1 LRSVFRIHRLGRAT
15 TVLAGALVALV
26 VAAALFDWNW
36 LRGPLERYLSEKS
49 RREVRIAHLHV
60 TPGLEPTIR
69 VRGVY
74 VENAPWADRRPMA
87 VAREASF
94 TVSLASIWRDR
105 PIISLL
111 VIVDADVDLERQ
123 ANGLRNWRLVY
134 PDSTGPGRIRVLAL
148 EAHRSRV
155 RFVNR
160 AAGLD
165 LVGTSTPLAQGEP
178 GPGGQTLTSTI
189 TLEGEY
195 KGAKFSGSALAGRFL
210 SFRDSNLF
218 FPLRG
223 QVASDKTKLE
233 FDGMFADLVQLGPM
247 DAGLRL
253 SGPTLARLHPFIPV
267 RPAPSRPYR
276 FEAHVKQAAD
286 VYDVSRLKGR
296 IGDTNIAGDGRY
308 DRSRD
313 RPLVRAT
320 LTSDRADFADLAAL
334 AGFNP
339 PKPGG
344 APGAHP
350 VANDE
355 AGAESARSGA
365 AQSLFPARPLPIDAL
380 KAFDV
385 EVKLDARELRSEG
398 KLLVGS
404 ARIDARLADGA
415 LETKTLDLGVAGGR
429 VSGAVA
435 FDGGSEPPA
444 GRISLDLKAIRLEQ
458 LLAAFSL
465 PNRAAGAINGL
476 VDLKGSGASLRAL
489 LKSANGSLQVNM
501 NGGRISNLLDAK
513 LGLNPLA
520 VLGAWLSGKS
530 DVAVH
535 CAAAAFEVRGGMG
548 ELRTIALDTDR
559 AYVDGVGK
567 VNLAA
572 EQVDLLLRPERK
584 KPAIFDRREAI
595 RVRGP
600 FRNLKVS
607 LEKRVPG
614 ADGAPAAYRRARCG
628 QELSQK

>member
-1 LRSVFRIHRLGRAT
+1 MRSVFRFRRLGRAT
-15 TVLAGALVALV
+15 TVLLGALLAV
-26 VAAALFDWNW
+26 VVTAALFDWNW

-49 RREVRIAHLHV
+49 RREVRIADLHV

-74 VENAPWADRRPMA
+74 IENAPWADRRPMA

-165 LVGTSTPLAQGEP
+165 LVGTSTPLAQDEP
-178 GPGGQTLTSTI
+178 GPAGETLTSTI
-189 TLEGEY
+189 TLDGDY

-210 SFRDSNLF
+210 SFRDSSLF

-223 QVASDKTKLE
+223 QIDSDRTKLE
-233 FDGMFADLVQLGPM
+233 FDGVFADLIQLGPM
-247 DAGLRL
+247 DADLRL
-253 SGPTLARLHPFIPV
+253 SGSTLARLHPFIPL

-276 FEAHVKQAAD
+276 LEAHVKQAAD

-296 IGDTNIAGDGRY
+296 IGDTDISGEGRY

-313 RPLVRAT
+313 RPFVRVA

-334 AGFNP
+334 AGFKSP
-339 PKPGG
+339 HLDRDP
-344 APGAHP
+344 APQA
-350 VANDE
+350 AASDE
-355 AGAESARSGA
+355 AAPAPARAGASP
-365 AQSLFPARPLPIDAL
+365 SLFPARPLPINAL

-385 EVKLDARELRSEG
+385 EAKLDARELRSEG
-398 KLLVGS
+398 KLLVGG

-465 PNRAAGAINGL
+465 PGRAAGPINGR
-476 VDLKGSGASLRAL
+476 VDLKGSGASLAAL
-489 LKSANGSLQVNM
+489 LKSANGSLQVDM

-530 DVAVH
+530 DAAVH
-535 CAAAAFEVRGGMG
+535 CAAAALVVRGGVG
-548 ELRTIALDTDR
+548 ELRAIALDTDR
-559 AYVDGVGK
+559 AHVEGGGK
-567 VNLAA
+567 VNLA
-572 EQVDLLLRPERK
+572 EERLDLLLRPEPK
-584 KPAIFDRREAI
+584 KPGIFDRREAI

-600 FRNLKVS
+600 FRNLQVS
-607 LEKRVPG
+607 LEKRVPDAG
-614 ADGAPAAYRRARCG
+614 PAAPKRTRCG
-628 QELSQK
+628 